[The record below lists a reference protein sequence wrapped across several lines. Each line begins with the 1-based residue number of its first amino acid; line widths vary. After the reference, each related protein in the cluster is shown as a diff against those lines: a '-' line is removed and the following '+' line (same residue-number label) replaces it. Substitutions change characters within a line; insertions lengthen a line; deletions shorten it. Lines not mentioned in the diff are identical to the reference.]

1 MCSVSCKCSQCCRSR
16 FPPHTAR
23 DPAALCPRSKIL
35 AAANTF
41 FLFFAVG
48 TSGRPA
54 LKYELSSWIL
64 KFKACGPVNG
74 QKSFLMISG
83 SFDDCKKKEEVFIVL
98 GLIF

>member
-1 MCSVSCKCSQCCRSR
+1 MLSLSLPSSHRSR
-16 FPPHTAR
+16 SCRIVSKIKNFG
-23 DPAALCPRSKIL
+23 RSKYIL
-35 AAANTF
+35 

-54 LKYELSSWIL
+54 LKYELSSRIL